1 MRLLLIRHGEST
13 ANAEGRLQGHLDFA
27 LSEQGRR
34 ESELLGGRLTSLGV
48 DALYTSTLARAR
60 ETAQIA
66 GASLDI
72 TPVGREGL
80 MERDVGALSGLN
92 HIEIRERFPDYV
104 RARSEGRIDVE
115 IDGWESYADFRVRV
129 DATLDA
135 IVADHKEGTVAC
147 VTHGGVIGMFLRRV
161 LDLPVVRPV
170 PFAIGNTS
178 VSTFEVP
185 DFEMDPRFNP
195 RILLISLNDTC
206 HLDGQRPH
214 EDAPDEG

>member
-13 ANAEGRLQGHLDFA
+13 ANAEGRLQGHLDYS
-27 LSEQGRR
+27 LSEQGRA
-34 ESELLGGRLTSLGV
+34 ESELLGQRLTSLGV

-60 ETAQIA
+60 ETAEIA
-66 GASLDI
+66 SRELDI
-72 TPVGREGL
+72 TPITSQGL

-115 IDGWESYADFRVRV
+115 IDGWESYADFKVRV

-135 IVADHKEGTVAC
+135 IVADHKEDTVAC

-206 HLDGQRPH
+206 HLDGLRPR
-214 EDAPDEG
+214 EDAADEA

>member
-13 ANAEGRLQGHLDFA
+13 ANAEGRLQGHLDYA
-27 LSEQGRR
+27 LSERGRQ
-34 ESELLGGRLTSLGV
+34 ESALLAERLVALDV
-48 DALYTSTLARAR
+48 AALYTSPLGRAR
-60 ETAQIA
+60 GTAQIA
-66 GASLDI
+66 GERLGLA
-72 TPVGREGL
+72 PAEREGL

-104 RARSEGRIDVE
+104 RARSEGRVDVE
-115 IDGWESYADFRVRV
+115 IEGWESYGDFRVRV

-135 IVADHKEGTVAC
+135 ITAEHKEGTVVC

-195 RILLISLNDTC
+195 RILLITLNDTC
-206 HLDGQRPH
+206 HLNGLR
-214 EDAPDEG
+214 